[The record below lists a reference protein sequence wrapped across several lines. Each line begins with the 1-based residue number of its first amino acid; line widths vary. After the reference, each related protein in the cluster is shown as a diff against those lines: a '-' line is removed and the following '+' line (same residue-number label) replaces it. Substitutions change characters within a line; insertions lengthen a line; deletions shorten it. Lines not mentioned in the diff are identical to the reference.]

1 MRASA
6 PQAPLT
12 KEPMVPFTKEPMVP
26 SSSLLYEYKI
36 LSFAGYPDKDF
47 KSIKNSY

>member
-1 MRASA
+1 MVPFMRASA
-6 PQAPLT
+6 PQA
-12 KEPMVPFTKEPMVP
+12 PFTKEPMVP

-47 KSIKNSY
+47 KKY